1 VTINIKKKVS
11 FLIIFIYILTFSTL
25 SYASESSV
33 IISLAGDTLLADH
46 VGYYIEKHGV
56 DYPWESVKEV
66 FHKSHLTLVNLEC
79 AVGTTGEPQDKQY
92 TYRAKPETL
101 EGLVRAG
108 VKGVSLANNHSL
120 DYGRECFIETLDNL
134 EKYNIKYT
142 GGGRNLNEALKPV
155 VWDING
161 IKVGFIGFSRVTP
174 HVDWYAAENRA
185 GIVNGYDS
193 NSKNVIE
200 AVKQAKEKADFLIV
214 SLHWGTERTDYPR
227 DNDVAIAKELI
238 DNGADCI
245 MGHHPHVLQGIEFYK
260 NRPIIY
266 SLGNF
271 VFGAKGDRT
280 TQSMIFNMEIN
291 KNGIINTKI
300 IPARIKQG
308 KPIISEGEDRVNI
321 INLIN
326 QLSADWGT
334 KVLEDGNIIGSI
346 EYVSNNDLGAE
357 EDNLE
362 HSEIDNSSTNKNDEI
377 LENTDGRDIRNFTFN
392 EFIDFMTEY
401 GLTIFIIS
409 SILFIIL
416 MTIVVIKFKRN

>member
-1 VTINIKKKVS
+1 MTINIKKKVS

-25 SYASESSV
+25 SCASESSV

-46 VGYYIEKHGV
+46 VGDYIEKHGV

-66 FHKSHLTLVNLEC
+66 FNKSHLTLVNLEC

-271 VFGAKGDRT
+271 VFGAKGERT

-291 KNGIINTKI
+291 KKGIVNAKI
-300 IPARIKQG
+300 IPARINQG
-308 KPIISEGEDRVNI
+308 KPIIVEDEDRVNI

-326 QLSADWGT
+326 QLSSDWGT
-334 KVLEDGNIIGSI
+334 KVLEDGSIVGNI
-346 EYVSNNDLGAE
+346 EYVIHNEPEIEENDHIE
-357 EDNLE
+357 KENI
-362 HSEIDNSSTNKNDEI
+362 IDNSAEDKGLNE
-377 LENTDGRDIRNFTFN
+377 RNNIKFGVE
-392 EFIDFMTEY
+392 EFIEFLTEY
-401 GLTIFIIS
+401 GLQIFIIS
-409 SILFIIL
+409 GILLVVLIFL
-416 MTIVVIKFKRN
+416 VIKIAR